1 MNIGCAILAGGK
13 SSRMGSDKALLTL
26 EGKNFI
32 QMLMDELDFFPE
44 KLVARGKNPECA
56 GTGWKVIDDI
66 YPERGP
72 LGGLHAAFTFS
83 RSGALFFVSCDMPLL
98 KRSLVFRVLE
108 MLTEETDAVISV
120 TNDGRKHPLCGVYKK
135 TVLPVLTEQ
144 LESGNNR
151 IMSALE
157 KLAVKYIFLDEEDS
171 RMLKNINT
179 PDEYQMLVKAAE

>member
-13 SSRMGSDKALLTL
+13 SSRMGSDKAMLTL

-32 QMLMDELDFFPE
+32 QILMKELDFFPE
-44 KLVARGKNPECA
+44 KLIARGKNPDCA
-56 GTGWKVIDDI
+56 GMGWKVIDDI

-72 LGGLHAAFTFS
+72 LGGVHAALTICES
-83 RSGALFFVSCDMPLL
+83 DALFFVSCDIPLL
-98 KRSLVFRVLE
+98 KQSLVSELVE
-108 MLTEETDAVISV
+108 MLTEEADAVISV

-135 TVLPVLTEQ
+135 SVLPVLTEQ

-157 KLAVKYIFLDEEDS
+157 KLDVKYIFLDEENS

-179 PDEYQMLVKAAE
+179 PNDYHSM